1 MGLRQNEAR
10 KGNKGGRISQR
21 KLFFCSQDE
30 NERAICAY
38 KRDTGAI
45 IPKRVT
51 TPPTHMHRKK
61 KDLKDGLRLT

>member
-38 KRDTGAI
+38 KRDTGAM
-45 IPKRVT
+45 KRVT
-51 TPPTHMHRKK
+51 TTPTHMHRKK